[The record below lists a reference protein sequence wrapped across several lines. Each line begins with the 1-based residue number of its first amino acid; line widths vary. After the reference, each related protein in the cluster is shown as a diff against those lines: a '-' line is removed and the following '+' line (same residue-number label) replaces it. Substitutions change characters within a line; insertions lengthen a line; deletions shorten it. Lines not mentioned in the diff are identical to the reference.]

1 MNVFD
6 DFEGLLSNVSN
17 VEEPLLLRDIR
28 EFAEKH
34 REVVIKTF
42 SRLFENPGLDIQLK
56 YLVLKSMG
64 ELKYNEFVPIIN
76 DILSVESDEQLIYE
90 AITSLTAIGSF
101 TAYRVMVDF
110 LFKNKKADFT
120 EKIERSLRDIFI
132 KNPLAYHFDVFYRDR
147 GEVSSIEK
155 SGDFLI
161 KHLSDQHLQD
171 ILHVINSRYYK
182 IRVQLLRILKERPN
196 SIFYAN
202 IFYYFKD
209 NFNNVDD
216 NLFLML
222 SEALV
227 VNASVSKAKKKI
239 FHTLKEFV
247 NQMEEEKKNIFCIL
261 LLKLN
266 SRELI
271 RCIADIYPQLDLHQK
286 ILVFN
291 NLNPDDYIYYR
302 EFIRELF
309 INENNETL
317 LSKIVEILIRTNEF
331 KYLFAALDAEKGLR
345 KTKLLAMILEHEP
358 KEIDFYIQ
366 AYVTPSQ
373 DNHILYL
380 SVEYLLRYAADNY
393 FNLIKR
399 IFFSGVSPEIKILII
414 GSIKRWN
421 ILNQKVFIEAIFK
434 NLNVITEFKKD
445 FLFSLLDVLNEKLFD
460 EEFEEKILHQ
470 ILVMM
475 EESPEEELVHFIYF
489 FDKYQINSLNEKYL
503 IIDELRLIH
512 NTLLKSSSNQNL
524 VRTVHILMKKI
535 EKKTR
540 LKKV

>member
-6 DFEGLLSNVSN
+6 DFERILSNFSS

-34 REVVIKTF
+34 RDVVIKTF
-42 SRLFENPGLDIQLK
+42 SVLFKNPGLDIQLK

-64 ELKYNEFVPIIN
+64 ELKFDEFVPIIN
-76 DILSVESDEQLIYE
+76 DILYAETNEQLIYE
-90 AITSLTAIGSF
+90 AVTSLTAIGSF
-101 TAYRVMVDF
+101 SAYRVMVDF
-110 LFKNKKADFT
+110 LIKNKKADFT

-155 SGDFLI
+155 SSEFLI
-161 KHLSDQHLQD
+161 KHLPHEHIQD

-182 IRVQLLRILKERPN
+182 IRFQLLRILKEKPN

-202 IFYYFKD
+202 IFHYFKE
-209 NFNNVDD
+209 NYNKVDD
-216 NLFLML
+216 DLFLML

-227 VNASVSKAKKKI
+227 VNASVSKAKTKI
-239 FHTLKEFV
+239 FQTLKEFV
-247 NQMEEEKKNIFCIL
+247 NQMEEDKKKIFCIL

-271 RCIADIYPQLDLHQK
+271 HCVADIYPQLDLHQK

-291 NLNPDDYIYYR
+291 NLDPDDYIYYR
-302 EFIRELF
+302 EFIRELL

-317 LSKIVEILIRTNEF
+317 LSKIVAILIRANEF
-331 KYLFAALDAEKGLR
+331 NYLFAALDAEKGLR

-373 DNHILYL
+373 DNRILYL

-393 FNLIKR
+393 FDLIKR

-414 GSIKRWN
+414 GSVKRWN
-421 ILNQKVFIEAIFK
+421 GFNQKVFMEAIFK

-445 FLFSLLDVLNEKLFD
+445 FLFSLLDVLNEKPFD
-460 EEFEEKILHQ
+460 EEFEEKILYQ

-475 EESPEEELVHFIYF
+475 EESPEEEMVNFIYF
-489 FDKYQINSLNEKYL
+489 FDKYEINSLNEKDL

-524 VRTVHILMKKI
+524 VRMIHILMKNI
-535 EKKTR
+535 EKKNR